1 MNNSKLT
8 LIQSISEQ
16 QQKAD
21 QLQQSLQQLSE
32 TLKTFEM
39 TIEQSER
46 PITNSTILLNEVQQ
60 TTSAIKSHLRAIL
73 TEIGNLSPKAI
84 KSLTASYTEQIDAL
98 QTQLANIDLSEISKV
113 KSSIDSFSTSIHALQ
128 AQVNKQ
134 LQSLRIDE
142 KLLQNS
148 IQHQVQQAIANQSEQ
163 VESQLQSLLTEK
175 LNSQK
180 AFHGLLGIVIFTALM
195 LLISFYF
202 AFQART
208 NLKTIEAQEQ
218 MIQQNSQVITNQIN
232 YLKQIRN

>member
-1 MNNSKLT
+1 MNNSKLDF
-8 LIQSISEQ
+8 IQSVSEQ
-16 QQKAD
+16 KQKAD
-21 QLQQSLQQLSE
+21 QLQVSLQQLSE

-73 TEIGNLSPKAI
+73 TEIGNLSPQAI

-98 QTQLANIDLSEISKV
+98 QTQLANIDLSEMSKV

-128 AQVNKQ
+128 TQINKQ
-134 LQSLRIDE
+134 LQNLRIDE

-163 VESQLQSLLTEK
+163 IESQLQSLLTEK

-180 AFHGLLGIVIFTALM
+180 AFHGLLGIAIFTALM
-195 LLISFYF
+195 LLTIFYLTY
-202 AFQART
+202 QL
-208 NLKTIEAQEQ
+208 NLSKKMIESQKQE
-218 MIQQNSQVITNQIN
+218 IQQIYT
-232 YLKQIRN
+232 R